1 MDPAIEQRF
10 LTLYDETAD
19 AVYRHCYFRVHDRE
33 LAKDMTQEAYAR
45 TWNTLAKGGI
55 EIDNLKAFLFR
66 IASNLVI
73 DHYRK
78 KKEASLEVMAESGF
92 DPVGDDAEVI
102 VDHAA
107 AGEALAMVQHLPD
120 NYREVIVLRF
130 ANNLT
135 ITEIAEIIG
144 ENENAVSVRIHR
156 ALKKLK
162 ELLTHGTP

>member
-10 LTLYDETAD
+10 LALYDETAD

-55 EIDNLKAFLFR
+55 EIENLKAFLFR

-78 KKEASLEVMAESGF
+78 KKEASLG
-92 DPVGDDAEVI
+92 
-102 VDHAA
+102 
-107 AGEALAMVQHLPD
+107 
-120 NYREVIVLRF
+120 R
-130 ANNLT
+130 
-135 ITEIAEIIG
+135 
-144 ENENAVSVRIHR
+144 
-156 ALKKLK
+156 
-162 ELLTHGTP
+162 

>member
-1 MDPAIEQRF
+1 
-10 LTLYDETAD
+10 
-19 AVYRHCYFRVHDRE
+19 
-33 LAKDMTQEAYAR
+33 
-45 TWNTLAKGGI
+45 
-55 EIDNLKAFLFR
+55 
-66 IASNLVI
+66 
-73 DHYRK
+73 
-78 KKEASLEVMAESGF
+78 
-92 DPVGDDAEVI
+92 
-102 VDHAA
+102 
-107 AGEALAMVQHLPD
+107 MVQHLPD